1 MKNII
6 KILIFVA
13 ILMPVVA
20 FAESSTPA
28 PSPSVTHTVASVSS
42 APAASSA
49 SDSGAPASSNT
60 STSVAPASTV
70 TTSSVT
76 VNTAP
81 SSTDTVV
88 STAPAATATS
98 VSTSP
103 VSTGTVTSVGSAP
116 SSGNGSS
123 GGSSSS
129 RGSSSSGGSY
139 VGGYMGCP
147 LITTY
152 MKFGANNN
160 VTEVTKLQ
168 NFLKNVEK
176 LDVDVN
182 GKFDRKTENAVIAF
196 QNKYSA
202 TTMGP
207 WGHTQG
213 TGYVYI
219 TTQKQINK
227 IACNLPLTL
236 NKDELAII
244 NSSKSTKSNGQI
256 IITPKNNVEVIKTEV
271 NTISVSDES
280 TSTSESIS
288 VESQTANVA
297 KTSIMTRFWNFLIYL
312 FK

>member
-6 KILIFVA
+6 KTLVFVA
-13 ILMPVVA
+13 IFVPVIVS
-20 FAESSTPA
+20 AESATPA
-28 PSPSVTHTVASVSS
+28 PTPASTVAPVAISTSN
-42 APAASSA
+42 
-49 SDSGAPASSNT
+49 SGAPASSKTEVSASPISTGTITSATSYSAPANT
-60 STSVAPASTV
+60 GTVTSAAPAST
-70 TTSSVT
+70 
-76 VNTAP
+76 N
-81 SSTDTVV
+81 TVV
-88 STAPAATATS
+88 STSPAN
-98 VSTSP
+98 
-103 VSTGTVTSVGSAP
+103 TGTVTSVGSAP
-116 SSGNGSS
+116 SSNSGSNVVS
-123 GGSSSS
+123 GGSST
-129 RGSSSSGGSY
+129 SSSGSRSSGSRY
-139 VGGYMGCP
+139 SGYIGCP

-152 MKFGANNN
+152 MKYGANNN

-196 QNKYSA
+196 QNKYST

-244 NSSKSTKSNGQI
+244 NSSKSVKGTSQI
-256 IITPKNNVEVIKTEV
+256 IITPKTNIEVIKSDENTITVSNDSASSTEV
-271 NTISVSDES
+271 
-280 TSTSESIS
+280 
-288 VESQTANVA
+288 VEVENQTANVA
-297 KTSIMTRFWNFLIYL
+297 KTSIMDKFWNFLIYL